1 MGWSGWLRLRRVGLI
16 LCALSSAVLTGFG
29 IATLANGS
37 TPVAPDQR
45 LAGSS
50 ANIAAAPTATPARQA
65 LVLGASDTLDS
76 SETEAT
82 ASNTA
87 APTSDIGTATADA
100 LDPDASALAAP
111 PFSVFPPATTT
122 PLIED
127 SFSAASSGW
136 IVRDT
141 PTWSAAY
148 TEGQYQL
155 ALHGQNNLNLASSI
169 PAADYRLSVDVT
181 VAQGG
186 AGVVFLAAKP
196 ATFYRLM
203 INVDDSYALQLQ
215 RQDEVIDII
224 PWTASVA
231 LRGTANVAQRL
242 HVERHGA
249 LVQVFVNDQPLL
261 DWSIPAGDTV
271 NQYGFAVTAQQGV
284 ALASFD
290 NLIVEPLLQP

>member
-1 MGWSGWLRLRRVGLI
+1 VILI
-16 LCALSSAVLTGFG
+16 LGALSSAILTGFG
-29 IATLANGS
+29 IATLTKGS

-45 LAGSS
+45 LTASS
-50 ANIAAAPTATPARQA
+50 ANMVAAPTATPERQTR
-65 LVLGASDTLDS
+65 VLGASDTLDFP
-76 SETEAT
+76 AT
-82 ASNTA
+82 AASNTP
-87 APTSDIGTATADA
+87 APVLDIGTATADT
-100 LDPDASALAAP
+100 LDPDAAASAFP
-111 PFSVFPPATTT
+111 PFSRFPQPTIT

-127 SFSAASSGW
+127 SFSAATSGW

-148 TEGQYQL
+148 TDGQYQL
-155 ALHGQNNLNLASSI
+155 ALHGQNNLNLSSSI

-203 INVDDSYALQLQ
+203 INVDDAYALQLQ

-224 PWTASVA
+224 PWTASPA

-242 HVERHGA
+242 HVERRGA
-249 LVQVFVNDQPLL
+249 TVQVFVNDQPLL
-261 DWSIPAGDTV
+261 DWSVPSGDTV
-271 NQYGFAVTAQQGV
+271 NQYGFAVTAQQG
-284 ALASFD
+284 AARATFD